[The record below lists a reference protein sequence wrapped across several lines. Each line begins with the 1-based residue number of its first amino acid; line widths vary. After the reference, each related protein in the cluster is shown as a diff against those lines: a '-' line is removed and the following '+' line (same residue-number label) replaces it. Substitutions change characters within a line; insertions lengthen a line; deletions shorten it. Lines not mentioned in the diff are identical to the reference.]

1 MTLHTVPSPADC
13 ETLRGGA
20 HKHGSSQGRGLA
32 AIMSGHHA
40 VSCVVRCQIRMSGRL
55 LHSVQYHFTFPQVAG
70 PTWHPVVGV
79 QPKLMSARTDHRPS
93 LQHSLDS
100 CTTRTSGATQLLL
113 SHTHRLQG
121 EGQGEGCACSWSR
134 QHVETHTH
142 DTRQ

>member
-1 MTLHTVPSPADC
+1 
-13 ETLRGGA
+13 
-20 HKHGSSQGRGLA
+20 
-32 AIMSGHHA
+32 MSGHHA

-70 PTWHPVVGV
+70 PTWHPVVVV

-100 CTTRTSGATQLLL
+100 CTTCTSGATQLLL

-121 EGQGEGCACSWSR
+121 ERQGEGCACSWSR

-142 DTRQ
+142 MTLDSSAGLLGG